1 MYLYRKGMSYKL
13 FTFYLVYVLAVETGF
28 HVLRN
33 MYVNNIFLAHYYF
46 IGQAVLLNLFYFRL
60 LESGRLKRMQ
70 LITTAVLSMAVIV
83 NIAIRKHNNETFDLL
98 EVVLCNTSVVVCM
111 LLYLYDRIDK
121 VEEKAKEAEKKVDEL
136 ETMGQEQDVPDD
148 NELALRLSSRTTN
161 SDYTPEQFAA
171 VRNAIVSSK
180 YTYRTVAGIVKD
192 AHLTIKEVT
201 DILNIMK
208 SDGYAISKKNKKG
221 NDIWR
226 IV

>member
-1 MYLYRKGMSYKL
+1 MEHIEIVILIIIGAGL
-13 FTFYLVYVLAVETGF
+13 LGGFTNFYLSYDMQNNPKEHRIAFLKALLLSLCASVTVPLFLQIISNNLLDETVLDEGGRKV
-28 HVLRN
+28 HPVKN
-33 MYVNNIFLAHYYF
+33 YF
-46 IGQAVLLNLFYFRL
+46 ILAGFCVIASFY
-60 LESGRLKRMQ
+60 SKRF
-70 LITTAVLSMAVIV
+70 LD
-83 NIAIRKHNNETFDLL
+83 N
-98 EVVLCNTSVVVCM
+98 
-111 LLYLYDRIDK
+111 LYDRIDK

>member
-121 VEEKAKEAEKKVDEL
+121 QKIYYLSTASL
-136 ETMGQEQDVPDD
+136 
-148 NELALRLSSRTTN
+148 LAYTIASTIIFVSANLIISLRSPA
-161 SDYTPEQFAA
+161 YT
-171 VRNAIVSSK
+171 RYIW
-180 YTYRTVAGIVKD
+180 T
-192 AHLTIKEVT
+192 
-201 DILNIMK
+201 LNIILFVLLQLVILYDAVK
-208 SDGYAISKKNKKG
+208 STRKPIPWVTK
-221 NDIWR
+221 
-226 IV
+226 